1 MKQLNIPRALVV
13 SAIVGTVLLIIN
25 QHETLLGQAELR
37 IVPALLTYCVPFVVF
52 IVGQLSRQDEEN

>member
-1 MKQLNIPRALVV
+1 MV

-52 IVGQLSRQDEEN
+52 IVGQLSRQDDEN